1 MKYIAKKLGTLIITL
16 LIVSFLSF
24 MAFSVIPG
32 DAALSKLGTEAT
44 AEQVTALRKEM
55 GLDRPVLVR
64 YGIWLKNFVSGDMG
78 ESYSYSMP
86 VQDLLKDKLPITI
99 ALTLLSFMLILVISI
114 PVGIF
119 TSQREGK
126 WLDSLIMMLNQIMMS
141 VPGFF
146 LGILITYI
154 FGLLLKWFTP
164 GAYVSISDSFRGFLG
179 YLIAPSFAIALPRC
193 AMCVKMLRS
202 SVVSQM
208 KLDYV
213 RTAYARGNT
222 KNQVMFFH
230 VLKNALIPV
239 LTFWGMTIADI
250 IANSIIIEQV
260 FTIPGMGSL
269 LITSISNRD
278 YPVVQGI
285 IVLVAALVIL
295 INFVVDVLYSRI
307 DPRIRLK

>member
-86 VQDLLKDKLPITI
+86 VQDMLKAKLPITI

-126 WLDSLIMMLNQIMMS
+126 WLDSLIMTLNQIMMS

-164 GAYVSISDSFRGFLG
+164 GAYVSLSDSFRGFLG

-285 IVLVAALVIL
+285 IVLVAALVIV

>member
-86 VQDLLKDKLPITI
+86 VQDMLKSTLPITI

-126 WLDSLIMMLNQIMMS
+126 WLDSLIMTLNQIMMS

-202 SVVSQM
+202 AVVSQM